1 MGVRATLVGL
11 ALLATACGNVVT
23 ASQARAVSV
32 RFQGGPPN
40 ATVTIDDQ
48 LVGPLDVVA
57 ARGVA
62 LTPGK
67 HRVSVEA
74 NGFLPWDG
82 VIDAEAKDAPVRLS
96 VSLVPIP
103 D

>member
-1 MGVRATLVGL
+1 MRSIASLAAITALV
-11 ALLATACGNVVT
+11 TACT
-23 ASQARAVSV
+23 PAAIPEAKTVSL
-32 RFQGGPPN
+32 RMKGKPPN
-40 ATVTIDDQ
+40 ATVTIDDV

-62 LTPGK
+62 LPPGA
-67 HRVSVEA
+67 HRISVEA
-74 NGFLPWDG
+74 NGYLPWDK
-82 VIDAEAKDAPVRLS
+82 VVEAREQAVVLD